1 VRADNTAFIVDAA
14 RRRREVTLH
23 RAEEALRRLDHE
35 GAAIS
40 FRAVAESASVSRA
53 WLYRE
58 PTLRAEIERLR
69 SVPNRHRGAVVA
81 PSAQRASDDSKQRRL
96 EAMLEEVARLKEE
109 NRQLREQL
117 ARRLGEQ
124 RAAGRQPR
132 ST

>member
-1 VRADNTAFIVDAA
+1 VRADNTTFIVAAA
-14 RRRREVTLH
+14 RQRREATLR
-23 RAEEALRRLDHE
+23 RAEGALRRLDRA

-40 FRAVAESASVSRA
+40 FRAVAEAASVSRG

-58 PTLRAEIERLR
+58 PGLRAEIERLR
-69 SVPNRHRGAVVA
+69 GDPTRHRGAVVT
-81 PSAQRASDDSKQRRL
+81 PSAQRASDESKQRRL
-96 EAMLEEVARLKEE
+96 EAVLEEITRLKEE